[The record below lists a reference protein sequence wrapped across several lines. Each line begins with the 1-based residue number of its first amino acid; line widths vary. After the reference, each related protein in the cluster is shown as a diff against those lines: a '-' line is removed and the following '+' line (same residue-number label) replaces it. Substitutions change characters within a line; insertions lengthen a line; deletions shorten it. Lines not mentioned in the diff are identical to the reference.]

1 MDYSYDPLEDGAKFF
16 SRDGIASQ
24 ASKLLSD
31 IVESRAAANSD
42 SYRAIVFAAHDLG
55 GTIVKQVLGISV
67 PTVSEPSV
75 ANHEQALIQAASDPK
90 FIDIVSSTKALVRA
104 FFSIKRGSMHG

>member
-31 IVESRAAANSD
+31 IAESRAAANSD